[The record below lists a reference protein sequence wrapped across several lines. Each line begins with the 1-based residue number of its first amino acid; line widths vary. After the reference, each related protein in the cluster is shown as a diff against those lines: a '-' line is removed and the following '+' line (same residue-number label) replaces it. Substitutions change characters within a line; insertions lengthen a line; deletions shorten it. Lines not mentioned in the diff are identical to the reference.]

1 MRLQQGFAASEMGFR
16 GRFAQQQSWAAHVR
30 FGSESDIEAPSPD
43 VRFTPKSGHA
53 LSKGARA
60 GAALEIFL
68 RFKTLACPTFVKRSI
83 VFQCLFSRLS
93 HRFSVPLPY
102 PPKADIVQHDRH
114 VRFVPL
120 ADINLFQP
128 LSK

>member
-30 FGSESDIEAPSPD
+30 FGSEADIEAPSPD

-83 VFQCLFSRLS
+83 VLLIFEIVPPFLGAVAISPKS
-93 HRFSVPLPY
+93 GHRSARSPCPLC
-102 PPKADIVQHDRH
+102 AISGH
-114 VRFVPL
+114 
-120 ADINLFQP
+120 
-128 LSK
+128 